1 MPVPDATLPTPYP
14 KPAASPQ
21 THLSRLVEE
30 LDWLRANV
38 GKVKGVTVGE
48 AADVRNVVID
58 LMEWAQGRQEAG

>member
-1 MPVPDATLPTPYP
+1 MPDPDAIPTPYP
-14 KPAASPQ
+14 KPAASPH

-38 GKVKGVTVGE
+38 GKLPGVTAAE

-58 LMEWAQGRQEAG
+58 LVEWARVKREAV